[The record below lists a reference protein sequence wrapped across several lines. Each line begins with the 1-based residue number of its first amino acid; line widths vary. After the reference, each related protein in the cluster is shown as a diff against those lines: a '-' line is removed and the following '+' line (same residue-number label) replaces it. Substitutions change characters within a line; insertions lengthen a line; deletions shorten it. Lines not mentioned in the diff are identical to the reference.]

1 MAHQDLLTTDSF
13 LAAAERALD
22 ANSASEALKQFL
34 PDPPSK
40 DVDDA
45 VLGPQSTGRTAELFS
60 QSTPPLV
67 PLVCF
72 AAEIRG
78 LNSQIDAAS
87 VISPLREV
95 LSHPDL
101 HSNLLHMP
109 RLVSQLA
116 HAVAEK
122 ASLFPGLC
130 ATDILEQLY
139 KVLSHEYQGVTNVH
153 APLLSELIRTSQIQK
168 AEHVCRGTDITKS
181 DFTLYL
187 PRALGFLEY
196 LYLAGMIYLQIG
208 AYDEALHMWE
218 TAVSLPLEPVQA
230 HQCAS
235 LKRAILLRLLRDGSI
250 PSAETFFPFLDA
262 VACSNYKRECIV
274 YFEFAQAY
282 GAYVLDSQNLLC
294 DLVEN
299 SKLGFEGDNTLGL
312 VEQCLQA
319 RPKHAICSLAR
330 VYKTFPLSHL
340 TVFLGLESHEATFYH
355 LQELSA
361 DETIQ
366 YEVTEWDLP
375 NHLHSI
381 PVPDGVLSMD
391 AGRELVH
398 FTQPTSNAQA
408 FHQSLAL
415 ALVSETRSS
424 TLLKN
429 DLTNIVLSQDVMSR
443 ILSFSGGTTFATDN
457 REDDLMADT

>member
-1 MAHQDLLTTDSF
+1 MAHQDLPTTDSF
-13 LAAAERALD
+13 LAAAERAHD
-22 ANSASEALKQFL
+22 ANSASEALQPFL
-34 PDPPSK
+34 PDPPCK
-40 DVDDA
+40 EVDDA

-78 LNSQIDAAS
+78 LYSQIDATS

-101 HSNLLHMP
+101 HANLLRMP

-130 ATDILEQLY
+130 AADILEHLY

-153 APLLSELIRTSQIQK
+153 APLLSELVRTSQIQK
-168 AEHVCRGTDITKS
+168 AEQVCRGTDITQS
-181 DFTLYL
+181 DFTLHL
-187 PRALGFLEY
+187 PRVLDFLEY
-196 LYLAGMIYLQIG
+196 LYLAGMIFLQIG
-208 AYDEALHMWE
+208 AYDEALHMWD
-218 TAVSLPLEPVQA
+218 TAVSLPLEPAQA

-235 LKRAILLRLLRDGSI
+235 LKRVILLRLLRDGSI
-250 PSAETFFPFLDA
+250 PSAETLFPFLDA
-262 VACSNYKRECIV
+262 VACSNYKRECNV
-274 YFEFAQAY
+274 YFQFAQVY
-282 GAYVLDSQNLLC
+282 GAYVLGSPNLLR
-294 DLVEN
+294 DMVQN
-299 SKLGFEGDNTLGL
+299 SKLEFEGDNTLDL

-330 VYKTFPLSHL
+330 VYKTFPLNHL
-340 TVFLGLESHEATFYH
+340 TVFLGLESHEATLYH

-366 YEVTEWDLP
+366 YEVTKCDIP
-375 NHLHSI
+375 NDLHSI
-381 PVPDGVLSMD
+381 PVPDDVLFVD

-398 FTQPTSNAQA
+398 FTQPTFIAQA
-408 FHQSLAL
+408 FNPSLAL
-415 ALVSETRSS
+415 VLASETRSS
-424 TLLKN
+424 ALLKN
-429 DLTNIVLSQDVMSR
+429 NLKKTVLSQDVISR
-443 ILSFSGGTTFATDN
+443 IISFSGGTTFATDN
-457 REDDLMADT
+457 RDDDLMADT

>member
-1 MAHQDLLTTDSF
+1 
-13 LAAAERALD
+13 
-22 ANSASEALKQFL
+22 
-34 PDPPSK
+34 
-40 DVDDA
+40 
-45 VLGPQSTGRTAELFS
+45 
-60 QSTPPLV
+60 
-67 PLVCF
+67 
-72 AAEIRG
+72 
-78 LNSQIDAAS
+78 
-87 VISPLREV
+87 
-95 LSHPDL
+95 
-101 HSNLLHMP
+101 
-109 RLVSQLA
+109 
-116 HAVAEK
+116 
-122 ASLFPGLC
+122 
-130 ATDILEQLY
+130 
-139 KVLSHEYQGVTNVH
+139 
-153 APLLSELIRTSQIQK
+153 
-168 AEHVCRGTDITKS
+168 
-181 DFTLYL
+181 
-187 PRALGFLEY
+187 
-196 LYLAGMIYLQIG
+196 MIFLQIG

-262 VACSNYKRECIV
+262 VACPNYKRECNV

-282 GAYVLDSQNLLC
+282 GAYALGSQNLLR

-299 SKLGFEGDNTLGL
+299 SKLEFEEDNTLDL

-340 TVFLGLESHEATFYH
+340 TVFLGLESHEATVYH

-366 YEVTEWDLP
+366 YEVTKCDLP
-375 NHLHSI
+375 NHLHPI
-381 PVPDGVLSMD
+381 PVPDDVLSMD

-415 ALVSETRSS
+415 ALASETRSS

-429 DLTNIVLSQDVMSR
+429 DLTNIVLSQEVMSR
-443 ILSFSGGTTFATDN
+443 ILSFSGGTTYATHH